1 MNLYLSLI
9 IELVF
14 LALSILILFNIRK
27 KIGLI
32 PLYVLL
38 GALQYLQ
45 VLSGNI
51 SVQLFEK
58 YTMFPSSSIVFS
70 ALLFALLLIYIKAG
84 VVKTRALI
92 IGIVITNF
100 VLAILFGTSYF
111 QELELGILNPTNV
124 HSISDINFEHFLY
137 GTVLLLFDSLL
148 LIILYQFLMSKIKKI
163 HYLLVIFI
171 SLAIT
176 LIFDSLAFTL
186 GLNYNNTDFL
196 NILLSQLIV
205 KTISAVVFSIILY
218 CYLIYIDKEKSQ
230 VSFITT
236 QERDIFSIIKYKR
249 HIKNLQN
256 EKKLVEEK
264 LSSKIGTTLNNISDG
279 FVSLDANGCY
289 TYVNNKAGEFLGKT
303 PESLIGKH
311 IWTEFP
317 KEIGQPFY
325 EVYHRA
331 INTQQTQYVE
341 TYYEPLSKWF
351 ENRFYPSKLGVAIY
365 FIDKTD
371 QKSTEII
378 LDRNNRNIENIL
390 NTIGDAIF
398 VKNDKSEII
407 LVNNAFC
414 DIFNLSRDAILG
426 KTLFDKVTPK
436 EQEVFL
442 KVDREV
448 LANGIENV
456 NEETLTIKG
465 GYTRFISTKKTR
477 FIDNDGKKYLIGIT
491 RDITDRV
498 IAEKRLKESEK
509 YLDNIINNIGDPIFV
524 KDEQGQFLLANKSFY
539 DFFGSSKEEVI
550 GETFAKEIPLHLR
563 NYYLKDDEKVLTT
576 GVEVVNERRV
586 TRKNGDVKYIYTK
599 KTRFIDENGKKYLI
613 GIIRDV
619 TALKSVEIE
628 LEKHKNNL
636 EQVVKIR
643 TEELDTQ
650 NKELQRIN
658 KLFVG
663 RELKMI
669 ELKNI
674 IKELQAK
681 K

>member
-1 MNLYLSLI
+1 
-9 IELVF
+9 
-14 LALSILILFNIRK
+14 
-27 KIGLI
+27 
-32 PLYVLL
+32 
-38 GALQYLQ
+38 
-45 VLSGNI
+45 
-51 SVQLFEK
+51 
-58 YTMFPSSSIVFS
+58 
-70 ALLFALLLIYIKAG
+70 
-84 VVKTRALI
+84 
-92 IGIVITNF
+92 
-100 VLAILFGTSYF
+100 
-111 QELELGILNPTNV
+111 
-124 HSISDINFEHFLY
+124 
-137 GTVLLLFDSLL
+137 
-148 LIILYQFLMSKIKKI
+148 
-163 HYLLVIFI
+163 
-171 SLAIT
+171 
-176 LIFDSLAFTL
+176 
-186 GLNYNNTDFL
+186 
-196 NILLSQLIV
+196 
-205 KTISAVVFSIILY
+205 
-218 CYLIYIDKEKSQ
+218 
-230 VSFITT
+230 
-236 QERDIFSIIKYKR
+236 SIIKYKR

-317 KEIGQPFY
+317 KEIGQTFY

-390 NTIGDAIF
+390 NTIGDPMF
-398 VKNDKSEII
+398 VKNDQSQITI
-407 LVNNAFC
+407 VNDAFC
-414 DIFNLSRDAILG
+414 KLFNLTKEDIIG
-426 KTLFDKVTPK
+426 KTLA
-436 EQEVFL
+436 EEVSPEEHEAFL
-442 KVDREV
+442 NVDRQV
-448 LANGIENV
+448 ISTGVENV
-456 NEETLTIKG
+456 NEETLTIRG
-465 GYTRFISTKKTR
+465 GETCYISTKKTR
-477 FIDNDGKKYLIGIT
+477 FIDENGNKFLIGII

-498 IAEKRLKESEK
+498 KAEMRLKESEK

-524 KDEQGQFLLANKSFY
+524 KDEQGQFLLANQSFY

-576 GVEVVNERRV
+576 GVEVINERRV
-586 TRKNGDVKYIYTK
+586 KRKNDDVKYIYTK

-628 LEKHKNNL
+628 LEKHNNNL

-650 NKELQRIN
+650 NKELHRIN
-658 KLFVG
+658 KLFV
-663 RELKMI
+663 
-669 ELKNI
+669 
-674 IKELQAK
+674 
-681 K
+681 